1 MDMGRGWR
9 GEAVLIIYFFVLG
22 KPDSVEVRN
31 LDTIKFR
38 SQLYHLSPV

>member
-9 GEAVLIIYFFVLG
+9 GEAVIIHLFVLG
-22 KPDSVEVRN
+22 EPDSAEVRN

>member
-9 GEAVLIIYFFVLG
+9 GEAVIIYLFVLG
-22 KPDSVEVRN
+22 EPDSAEVRN

-38 SQLYHLSPV
+38 SQRYHLSPV